1 MTADLNARVRE
12 LLETYDGP
20 DVSAADLLCDR
31 HPADRIAFTVVDPG
45 LTSTDLTYGELRER
59 SRRCAVALADL
70 GVEPGDRVAT
80 LMSKS
85 ADLVVALL
93 GIWRRGAVHVPLFTA
108 FAPPAIAFRLEA
120 SGTTIVIADA
130 DQAAKLAPGDDI
142 PADSPW
148 RVIIAGDNPLAAV
161 PTAAAQDSDGV
172 RTVGDAAG
180 RVGVEVRDD
189 SVVARA
195 TVDGLGTGDPT
206 IAGSADGP
214 GAPDATIPG
223 SVVDEPE
230 VKSTSVAKPAAE
242 GPATGQLRFADLL
255 AAYSADDPRAAAVVV
270 GGDGLLVQLFTSG
283 TTGTPK
289 GVPIPVRALAA
300 FHAYQEF
307 SLDVRA
313 DDVYWNAADPGW
325 AYGLYWAILS
335 PLASGIRSLLLH
347 TAFSA
352 PLTWQVLE
360 RFGVTNF
367 TAAPTVYRALRA
379 DSAAAPTDLRLRR
392 ASSAGEPLTPDVVT
406 WSVETLGVAVRDH
419 YGQTEHG
426 MLICNSW
433 HDALRVD
440 APAGSMGRTMPG
452 WHCAVLADDAD
463 VEAPVG
469 ELGRVAID
477 TQRSP
482 LLWFLGY
489 LDAPERSAQRYT
501 ADGRWYLTGDA
512 GSQDADGFF
521 HFSAR
526 DDDVIIMAGYRIGP
540 FEVESVLVLDERV
553 VEAAV
558 VGMPDELRGEVLE
571 AFVVLR
577 NGFEGNTELEAE
589 LQTLVKRKFAA
600 HAYPRKVHF
609 VDALPKTPSGKV
621 QRFILRQQEVR

>member
-12 LLETYDGP
+12 LLQTYDGP
-20 DVSAADLLCDR
+20 DASAADLLCDR
-31 HPADRIAFTVVDPG
+31 HPADRIAFTIVDPD

-59 SRRCAVALADL
+59 SQRFAVALAGL

-85 ADLVVALL
+85 ADLVIALL

-108 FAPPAIAFRLEA
+108 FAPPAIAFRLAA
-120 SGTTIVIADA
+120 SDATIVIADA
-130 DQAAKLAPGDDI
+130 DQATKLLPGDDI
-142 PADSPW
+142 PADPPW
-148 RVIIAGDNPLAAV
+148 RVIIAGNGP
-161 PTAAAQDSDGV
+161 SG
-172 RTVGDAAG
+172 GDAAA
-180 RVGVEVRDD
+180 
-189 SVVARA
+189 S
-195 TVDGLGTGDPT
+195 
-206 IAGSADGP
+206 
-214 GAPDATIPG
+214 
-223 SVVDEPE
+223 
-230 VKSTSVAKPAAE
+230 
-242 GPATGQLRFADLL
+242 LRFADLL
-255 AAYSADDPRAAAVVV
+255 AAYSADDPRAAAVAV

-289 GVPIPVRALAA
+289 GVPIPVRALGA

-347 TAFSA
+347 AAFSA

-379 DSAAAPTDLRLRR
+379 DSSAAPTDLRLRR

-440 APAGSMGRTMPG
+440 TPAGSMGRTMPG
-452 WHCAVLADDAD
+452 WHCAVLAEDAD
-463 VEAPVG
+463 VEAPIG

-477 TQRSP
+477 TEHSP

-489 LDAPERSAQRYT
+489 LDAPERTAQRYT

-512 GSQDADGFF
+512 GSLDADGFF

-577 NGFEGNTELEAE
+577 DGFEGNAELEAE
-589 LQTLVKRKFAA
+589 LQSLVKRKFAA
-600 HAYPRKVHF
+600 HAYPRKVYF

-621 QRFILRQQEVR
+621 QRFILRKQGVQ

>member
-31 HPADRIAFTVVDPG
+31 HPADRIAFTVVDPD

-59 SRRCAVALADL
+59 SQRFAVALADL

-130 DQAAKLAPGDDI
+130 DQGTKLVPGDDI
-142 PADSPW
+142 PADPPW
-148 RVIIAGDNPLAAV
+148 RVIIAGNGRAV
-161 PTAAAQDSDGV
+161 A
-172 RTVGDAAG
+172 
-180 RVGVEVRDD
+180 E
-189 SVVARA
+189 
-195 TVDGLGTGDPT
+195 
-206 IAGSADGP
+206 
-214 GAPDATIPG
+214 AP
-223 SVVDEPE
+223 
-230 VKSTSVAKPAAE
+230 
-242 GPATGQLRFADLL
+242 LRFADLL
-255 AAYSADDPRAAAVVV
+255 AAYSADDPRAAAVAV

-313 DDVYWNAADPGW
+313 EDVYWNAADPGW

-347 TAFSA
+347 AAFSA

-379 DSAAAPTDLRLRR
+379 DSATAPTDLRLRR
-392 ASSAGEPLTPDVVT
+392 ASSAGEPLTPDVVA

-440 APAGSMGRTMPG
+440 VPAGSMGRTMPG
-452 WHCAVLADDAD
+452 WHCAVLADVAD

-489 LDAPERSAQRYT
+489 LDAPERTAQRYT

-558 VGMPDELRGEVLE
+558 VGMPDDLRGEVLE

-621 QRFILRQQEVR
+621 QRFILRQQGVR